1 MRYLI
6 VTDDWNEKIGGA
18 VCLHKLC
25 HIINELG
32 GSAYVIKIVDQP
44 DLFKRG
50 CLKAL
55 SDYSRY
61 KLRYARMKN
70 LKTNPG
76 FNTPI
81 YTYNIN
87 DLQGEGWVVIY
98 PEVVYGNPLRAK
110 NVVRWFLHNPTFHT
124 GTFSYSSND
133 VAVRFNTAIKP
144 ISIFG
149 LKPYDKF
156 LKVVDYP
163 LSLYNM
169 CDVASE
175 RSGSAY
181 CVRKGL
187 GKKIVHD
194 LSDSVL
200 IDNLSHDEVSKI
212 FKKIKV
218 FYSYDTYTAYSLFA
232 ILCGCKSVVIPDK
245 NISINDWYPDKRDRF
260 GIYYGNDYFGQDI
273 PNAELAIERVYNE
286 VVASDASVASF
297 MEFSS
302 EHFKS
307 SDDINV

>member
-32 GSAYVIKIVDQP
+32 GSAYIIKSIDQP
-44 DLFKRG
+44 DLLKRG
-50 CLKAL
+50 FLKAL
-55 SDYSRY
+55 SDFSRY
-61 KLRYARMKN
+61 KIRLACVKK
-70 LKTNPG
+70 LKTNPD

-81 YTYNIN
+81 YMHNVK
-87 DLQGEGWVVIY
+87 DLQNDGWVVIY

-124 GTFSYSSND
+124 GVFSYSSND

-144 ISIFG
+144 INIFG

-169 CDVASE
+169 SGIMNE
-175 RSGSAY
+175 RTGSAY
-181 CVRKGL
+181 CIRKGL
-187 GKKIVHD
+187 GKKIIHD
-194 LSDSVL
+194 LSDSIL
-200 IDNLSHDEVSKI
+200 IDNLSHDDVAKV
-212 FKKIKV
+212 FKKTKV

-245 NISINDWYPDKRDRF
+245 NVGINDWYPDERDRF
-260 GIYYGNDYFGQDI
+260 GIYYGDDYFGQDI
-273 PNAELAIERVYNE
+273 PNTELAIKRVYDE
-286 VVASDASVASF
+286 VAASEASVASF
-297 MEFSS
+297 IEFSS
-302 EHFKS
+302 EYF
-307 SDDINV
+307 N